1 MNEEFTYKMENISK
15 TYARKTV
22 LQVENLNI
30 KKGEIFCLVGPSGA
44 GKSTLLR
51 LMNFI
56 ETTDTGHI
64 RFLGKTYGPS
74 QVPPLNLKR
83 EVTTVFQRSALM
95 TTSVWNNVIY
105 PLKIR
110 GKKIDENEMKRIEKI
125 LDDLGLLKLKS
136 QRADKLSG
144 GEAQRVALA
153 RAIVFR
159 PSVLLLDEP
168 TANLDPA
175 NIHIIETIISKYVQE
190 VDSSIVMITHNIF
203 QARRM
208 ADRIALLH
216 KGKVIEINSKNEF
229 FENPHE
235 DVTKDFLSGRI
246 IF

>member
-1 MNEEFTYKMENISK
+1 MNEEFTYEIENISK
-15 TYARKTV
+15 TYAGNTV
-22 LQVENLNI
+22 LEVEHLSINR
-30 KKGEIFCLVGPSGA
+30 GEIFCLVGPSGA

-56 ETTDTGHI
+56 ETSDTGKI
-64 RFLGKTYGPS
+64 RFLGNTYEAGS
-74 QVPPLNLKR
+74 VPPLKVTR

-110 GKKIDENEMKRIEKI
+110 GKNITDSEVKRIENI
-125 LDDLGLLKLKS
+125 LDDLGLLKLRD

-153 RAIVFR
+153 RAIVFK
-159 PSVLLLDEP
+159 PTVLLLDEP

-175 NIHIIETIISKYVQE
+175 NIDIIETIISKYIEQVN
-190 VDSSIVMITHNIF
+190 SSIVMITHNIF
-203 QARRM
+203 QARRL

-216 KGKVIEINSKNEF
+216 KGRIIEVNSKNDF

-235 DVTKDFLSGRI
+235 DTTKDFLSGRM